1 MYNEYN
7 GGGLR
12 SPYQT
17 PRSPYQPPKS
27 PSVQFTSYNALSSSY
42 PTQCSF
48 DLLKGKVEHLENER
62 INLSLQMQEQSE
74 KDRSKKIKI
83 EQLESELKSSHAAQ
97 CNLKIV
103 GEETQLKLKSL
114 IDCNE
119 ELKLEIEGLN
129 ERIEVQAKEASGA
142 QNFWSKMTAAHR
154 ELKRLEDEAL
164 KSRREKVDME
174 TEMEELLSEKDKLL
188 ELNEKRLEEMTLLR
202 LEIEGQ
208 RRTFKDSKLV
218 FENQIASSL
227 NELLAAKSA
236 AQDAI
241 ESRENAEET
250 FFVKRNDLLQEIDVL
265 TKELAVR
272 PVIDIEAD
280 SGDALD
286 ILDTAAISDLRKKLL
301 ESESKRKQL
310 HNTLQELRG
319 NIRVFVR
326 CRPFLD
332 GDGEEG
338 LNTENIDPNIGG
350 CVRFH
355 KDGTSVSLT
364 STLTASTGKAPQ
376 IFNFDQVFRCD
387 SSQEDVFKEL
397 QDLVQ
402 SALDGYKVCIFSYGQ
417 TGSGKIAM
425 HKPLIEAHYGLM
437 KLCPY

>member
-1 MYNEYN
+1 MKFLNVSVRKVVLRVHGMYNEYN

-12 SPYQT
+12 SPY
-17 PRSPYQPPKS
+17 PKS
-27 PSVQFTSYNALSSSY
+27 PSVQFTSYNTLPSAASTS
-42 PTQCSF
+42 TQCSF

-62 INLSLQMQEQSE
+62 INLSLQMQDQAE

-83 EQLESELKSSHAAQ
+83 DVLESELKLSHAAQ
-97 CNLKIV
+97 CSLKIA

-114 IDCNE
+114 VDCNE

-129 ERIEVQAKEASGA
+129 ERIKVQAKEASGTK
-142 QNFWSKMTAAHR
+142 NFWTKMTAADR

-164 KSRREKVDME
+164 KYRREKIDME
-174 TEMEELLSEKDKLL
+174 TEMEELSYEKNKLL

-208 RRTFKDSKLV
+208 RRTFRDSKLV
-218 FENQIASSL
+218 FENQIASSS
-227 NELLAAKSA
+227 NELLAAKLA

-241 ESRENAEET
+241 ESKESAEET
-250 FFVKRNDLLQEIDVL
+250 FFIKRNDLLQEIDAL
-265 TKELAVR
+265 TKELALR
-272 PVIDIEAD
+272 PKVDSDAE
-280 SGDALD
+280 SGDAQE
-286 ILDTAAISDLRKKLL
+286 ILDTVAIGDLRKKLL

-332 GDGEEG
+332 GDNEDG
-338 LNTENIDPNIGG
+338 LNLENLDPNVGG

-355 KDGTSVSLT
+355 KDGTSVSLSPT
-364 STLTASTGKAPQ
+364 TTTSTGKAPQ
-376 IFNFDQVFRCD
+376 IFNFDQVFKCD
-387 SSQEDVFKEL
+387 SSQEDVFKEV

-417 TGSGKIAM
+417 TGSGK
-425 HKPLIEAHYGLM
+425 
-437 KLCPY
+437 